1 MEFRLDRVYFEMV
14 RRQEKCVEV
23 RLNDEKRQALRVGDE
38 LTFTC
43 RGNLDE
49 KILTKVTSIQH
60 YKNFEEM
67 LMFEPKKDIGFPFKS
82 FEEIIDIYN
91 DIYSQDE
98 QSLYDVVSIR
108 FKRI

>member
-1 MEFRLDRVYFEMV
+1 MEFRLDRIYFEMI
-14 RRQEKCVEV
+14 RRNEKCVEV
-23 RLNDEKRQALRVGDE
+23 RLNDEKRQHLHVGEE

-49 KILTKVTSIQH
+49 KIVTKVISLQY

-67 LMFEPKKDIGFPFKS
+67 LMFEPKKDIGFPHNS
-82 FEEIIDIYN
+82 FEEIISKYN

-98 QSLYDVVSIR
+98 QNLYNVVAIR
-108 FKRI
+108 FKKL